1 MGITGDNPFPYY
13 LVGVNVRCFTS
24 VGMLQCM
31 PVMMFV
37 MIAGPLTDKY
47 GRKPLILSAL
57 VGYLILDLV
66 FLVNS
71 LWFYQLKVGTV
82 RLLA

>member
-1 MGITGDNPFPYY
+1 
-13 LVGVNVRCFTS
+13 
-24 VGMLQCM
+24 M

-37 MIAGPLTDKY
+37 MIAGPLTDNY

-57 VGYLILDLV
+57 VGYLVLDLV

-82 RLLA
+82 RFSVKQLKNSPTIVNCNSLHCK

>member
-1 MGITGDNPFPYY
+1 
-13 LVGVNVRCFTS
+13 
-24 VGMLQCM
+24 MLQCM

-37 MIAGPLTDKY
+37 MIAGLLTDNY

-66 FLVNS
+66 FLLNS
-71 LWFYQLKVGTV
+71 LWFHQLKVGIV
-82 RLLA
+82 DVIQ

>member
-1 MGITGDNPFPYY
+1 MIGFIS
-13 LVGVNVRCFTS
+13 CS
-24 VGMLQCM
+24 AGMLQCM

-37 MIAGPLTDKY
+37 MIAGPLTDNY

-57 VGYLILDLV
+57 VGYLVLDLV

-71 LWFYQLKVGTV
+71 LWFYQLKVRTV
-82 RLLA
+82 RFTLKQLKNSPYNFKL

>member
-1 MGITGDNPFPYY
+1 
-13 LVGVNVRCFTS
+13 
-24 VGMLQCM
+24 MLQCM

-37 MIAGPLTDKY
+37 MIAGPLTDRY

-57 VGYLILDLV
+57 VGYLVLDLV

-71 LWFYQLKVGTV
+71 LWFHQLKVG
-82 RLLA
+82 RRNS

>member
-1 MGITGDNPFPYY
+1 MNDLIK
-13 LVGVNVRCFTS
+13 LVVLPVAS
-24 VGMLQCM
+24 GMLQCM

-37 MIAGPLTDKY
+37 MIAGPLTDNY

-82 RLLA
+82 ILSGMDEEV